1 MHVPRGKL
9 LAWPSLASLAVDF
22 NTMCSASSHPL
33 LSSALP
39 AAHSDAASQGTA
51 APPETSASGATLLI
65 QTAAAAR
72 CAAPPWGQSD
82 VGCLVMRFGPA
93 QPLDRHLLVPLIDA
107 FLSLSGSLFSTLL
120 AVYCAAGL
128 RLRNIG

>member
-22 NTMCSASSHPL
+22 NTMCSAPSQPL

-39 AAHSDAASQGTA
+39 AAHSDAASQATA

-65 QTAAAAR
+65 QMAAAAR
-72 CAAPPWGQSD
+72 CAAPPSGRAD
-82 VGCLVMRFGPA
+82 VGCSIMRSAPSPTCCRSTGPTSTC
-93 QPLDRHLLVPLIDA
+93 PL
-107 FLSLSGSLFSTLL
+107 
-120 AVYCAAGL
+120 
-128 RLRNIG
+128 N